1 MSKIKNSIDK
11 KQDFKE
17 RISFEELEDLR
28 FENELNDISKEKY
41 IELVTLN
48 YKDYENSDVEKL
60 SSEFAYQH
68 FQSLS
73 NEEKNKFFPIKDNDF
88 SRDMDFFNSIKEE
101 AYGLNKE
108 LILEETDTKLSD
120 LILKEEDNLNEITMN

>member
-17 RISFEELEDLR
+17 KISFEELEDLR

-68 FQSLS
+68 FQGLS
-73 NEEKNKFFPIKDNDF
+73 SEEKNKFFPIKDSDF
-88 SRDMDFFNSIKEE
+88 SSDMDFFNSIKEE

-108 LILEETDTKLSD
+108 LILEEKDTN
-120 LILKEEDNLNEITMN
+120 LIDVVLKEDIDLNEITMN

>member
-1 MSKIKNSIDK
+1 MSKIKKGIDK

-48 YKDYENSDVEKL
+48 YKDYEK
-60 SSEFAYQH
+60 
-68 FQSLS
+68 SL
-73 NEEKNKFFPIKDNDF
+73 
-88 SRDMDFFNSIKEE
+88 M
-101 AYGLNKE
+101 
-108 LILEETDTKLSD
+108 
-120 LILKEEDNLNEITMN
+120 

>member
-28 FENELNDISKEKY
+28 FENELKDISKEKY

-60 SSEFAYQH
+60 SSEFAYQY
-68 FQSLS
+68 FQGLS
-73 NEEKNKFFPIKDNDF
+73 DEEKNKFFPIKDSDF
-88 SRDMDFFNSIKEE
+88 SSDMDFFNSIKDE

-108 LILEETDTKLSD
+108 LILEEKETN
-120 LILKEEDNLNEITMN
+120 LIDVVLKEEIDLDEITMN

>member
-1 MSKIKNSIDK
+1 MSKIKNNIDK

-68 FQSLS
+68 FQGLS
-73 NEEKNKFFPIKDNDF
+73 NEEKNKFFPIKDSDF
-88 SRDMDFFNSIKEE
+88 SSDMDFFNSIKEE

-108 LILEETDTKLSD
+108 LILEEKDTN
-120 LILKEEDNLNEITMN
+120 LIDVVLKEDIDLNEFTMN

>member
-17 RISFEELEDLR
+17 KISFEELEDLR

-68 FQSLS
+68 FQGLS
-73 NEEKNKFFPIKDNDF
+73 NEEKNKFFPIKDSDF
-88 SRDMDFFNSIKEE
+88 SSDMDFFNSIKEE

-108 LILEETDTKLSD
+108 LILEEKDTKLSD
-120 LILKEEDNLNEITMN
+120 VTLEKEIDLNEITIN

>member
-68 FQSLS
+68 FQGLS
-73 NEEKNKFFPIKDNDF
+73 DEEKNKFFPIKDSDF
-88 SRDMDFFNSIKEE
+88 SSDMDFFNSIKDE

-108 LILEETDTKLSD
+108 LILEEKETN
-120 LILKEEDNLNEITMN
+120 LIDVVLKEEIDLDEITMN

>member
-11 KQDFKE
+11 QQNFEE
-17 RISFEELEDLR
+17 RVSFEELEDFR
-28 FENELNDISKEKY
+28 FENELNNISKEKY

-48 YKDYENSDVEKL
+48 YKNYENSDVEKL

-68 FQSLS
+68 FQGLS
-73 NEEKNKFFPIKDNDF
+73 NEEKNKFFPIKDSDF
-88 SRDMDFFNSIKEE
+88 SSDMDFFNSIKEE

-108 LILEETDTKLSD
+108 LILEEKDTN
-120 LILKEEDNLNEITMN
+120 LIDVVLKEEIDLIELQ

>member
-60 SSEFAYQH
+60 SSEFAYQY
-68 FQSLS
+68 FQNLS
-73 NEEKNKFFPIKDNDF
+73 NEEKNKIFPIKDSDF
-88 SRDMDFFNSIKEE
+88 SSDMDFFNSIKDE

-120 LILKEEDNLNEITMN
+120 LILKEEDDLNEIIMS

>member
-17 RISFEELEDLR
+17 KISFEELEDLR

-68 FQSLS
+68 FQGLS
-73 NEEKNKFFPIKDNDF
+73 SEEKNKFFAIKDSDF
-88 SRDMDFFNSIKEE
+88 SSDMDFFNSIKDE
-101 AYGLNKE
+101 AYGLNEE
-108 LILEETDTKLSD
+108 LILEEKDTN
-120 LILKEEDNLNEITMN
+120 LIDVVLKEEIDLDEITMN

>member
-11 KQDFKE
+11 QQNFEE
-17 RISFEELEDLR
+17 RVSFEELEDFR

-73 NEEKNKFFPIKDNDF
+73 NEEKNKFFPIKDSDF
-88 SRDMDFFNSIKEE
+88 SSDMDFFNSIKEE

-108 LILEETDTKLSD
+108 LILEEKDTN
-120 LILKEEDNLNEITMN
+120 LIDVVLKEDIDLNEITMN

>member
-11 KQDFKE
+11 QQNFEE
-17 RISFEELEDLR
+17 RVSFEELEDFR
-28 FENELNDISKEKY
+28 FENELNNISKEKY

-48 YKDYENSDVEKL
+48 YKNYENSDVEKL

-68 FQSLS
+68 FQGLS

-88 SRDMDFFNSIKEE
+88 SSDMDFFNSIKEE

-108 LILEETDTKLSD
+108 LILEEKDTN
-120 LILKEEDNLNEITMN
+120 LIDVVLKEEIDLNEITMN

>member
-11 KQDFKE
+11 KEDFKE

-68 FQSLS
+68 FQNLS
-73 NEEKNKFFPIKDNDF
+73 NEEKNKIFPIKDSDF
-88 SRDMDFFNSIKEE
+88 SKDMDFFNSIKED

-120 LILKEEDNLNEITMN
+120 ITLKEEIDLNEITIN

>member
-28 FENELNDISKEKY
+28 FENELKDISKEKY

-60 SSEFAYQH
+60 SSEFAYQY
-68 FQSLS
+68 FQGLS
-73 NEEKNKFFPIKDNDF
+73 DEEKNKFFPIKDSDF
-88 SRDMDFFNSIKEE
+88 SSDMDFFNSIKDE

-108 LILEETDTKLSD
+108 LILEEKDTN
-120 LILKEEDNLNEITMN
+120 LIDVVLKEEIDLNEITMN

>member
-1 MSKIKNSIDK
+1 MSKIKNNIDK
-11 KQDFKE
+11 KQDFEE
-17 RISFEELEDLR
+17 RISFEELEDFR
-28 FENELNDISKEKY
+28 FENELNNISKEKY

-68 FQSLS
+68 FQGLS
-73 NEEKNKFFPIKDNDF
+73 SEEKNKFFPIKDSDF
-88 SRDMDFFNSIKEE
+88 SSDMDFFNSIKEE

-108 LILEETDTKLSD
+108 LILEEKDTN
-120 LILKEEDNLNEITMN
+120 LIDVVLKEDIDLNEFTMN

>member
-60 SSEFAYQH
+60 SSEFAYQY
-68 FQSLS
+68 FQGLS
-73 NEEKNKFFPIKDNDF
+73 DEEKNKFFPIKDSDF
-88 SRDMDFFNSIKEE
+88 SSDMDFFNSIKEE

-120 LILKEEDNLNEITMN
+120 LILKEEDDLNEIIMS

>member
-28 FENELNDISKEKY
+28 FENELHNISKEKY

-60 SSEFAYQH
+60 SSEFAYQY
-68 FQSLS
+68 FQGLS
-73 NEEKNKFFPIKDNDF
+73 DEEKNKFFPIKDSDF
-88 SRDMDFFNSIKEE
+88 SSDMDFFNSIKEE

-108 LILEETDTKLSD
+108 LILEEKDTN
-120 LILKEEDNLNEITMN
+120 LIDVVLKEDIDLNEITMN

>member
-68 FQSLS
+68 FQGLS
-73 NEEKNKFFPIKDNDF
+73 NEEKNKFFPIKDSDF
-88 SRDMDFFNSIKEE
+88 SSDMDFFNSIKED

-120 LILKEEDNLNEITMN
+120 ITLKEDIDLNEFTMN